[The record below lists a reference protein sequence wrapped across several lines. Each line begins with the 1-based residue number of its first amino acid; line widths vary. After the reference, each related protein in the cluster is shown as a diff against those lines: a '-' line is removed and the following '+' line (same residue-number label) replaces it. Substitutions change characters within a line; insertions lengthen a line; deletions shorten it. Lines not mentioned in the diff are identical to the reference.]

1 MERKMFKK
9 YSVTLLVLL
18 SMFFT
23 TGCSTQGNNSKQ
35 AKKNDTIRVTYQ
47 LKSGRR
53 SLGTK
58 NIQLKKGTEVD
69 TGLKK
74 AWPTKEHKGLVTEIN
89 GHKQN
94 DKKQKYW
101 TYTINGKKAKKGV
114 KQQKVNNKNKIVFT
128 LQKVSE

>member
-1 MERKMFKK
+1 MLKK

-18 SMFFT
+18 NMLFA
-23 TGCSTQGNNSKQ
+23 TGCSRQNNNLKQ
-35 AKKNDTIRVTYQ
+35 VKKNDTVRVTYQ

-58 NIQLKKGTEVD
+58 NVQLKKGTKVD

-74 AWPTKEHKGLVTEIN
+74 AWPTKEHKGMIKEIN

-101 TYTINGKKAKKGV
+101 MYTINGKKASKGV
-114 KQQKVNNKNKIVFT
+114 KQQNVKDKNKIIFT